1 MTTFWTRLTRLLVSI
16 ISRVHTSVFDQV
28 DCLMQILMNRCVV
41 SVEMVAAVN
50 DAWMGWTLV

>member
-1 MTTFWTRLTRLLVSI
+1 MSI

-50 DAWMGWTLV
+50 DVWMGWTLV

>member
-28 DCLMQILMNRCVV
+28 DCLMHILMNRCVV

-50 DAWMGWTLV
+50 DVWMGWTLV